1 MRMQWLAVLL
11 LCSGS
16 AIANCKIETD
26 QKRNADGSELRITQ
40 TQCDQ
45 HNQRTILIELR
56 ADPISPYTTVL
67 QRNQSLSEFP
77 RGFGHLKDIDDDGIL
92 EYDEVENCGAGP
104 NCWHSI
110 FRIDPKQARA
120 WLLVKG
126 GFSDVRKISDFY
138 VTSGRSSCCSWE
150 HQVYAKPD
158 GQRSVDEEDLRYLIS
173 VSSGLTLRAGTTDQ
187 YITTCRISRPKG
199 ESWAPVDPDSKE
211 LLQLCEIYGKD
222 YILNPPDAAAQNQL
236 HQRGQAGK

>member
-11 LCSGS
+11 LCGGS
-16 AIANCKIETD
+16 AIADCKIETD

-45 HNQRTILIELR
+45 HNQRSILIELR
-56 ADPISPYTTVL
+56 ADPFSPYTTVL

-77 RGFGHLKDIDDDGIL
+77 RGFGFLKDIDADGIL
-92 EYDEVENCGAGP
+92 EYDEVESCGAGP

-120 WLLVKG
+120 WLLLKG

-150 HQVYAKPD
+150 YQVYAKPD
-158 GQRSVDEEDLRYLIS
+158 GERSIGEEDLRYLIT
-173 VSSGLTLRAGTTDQ
+173 VSGGLTLRAGTTDQ
-187 YITTCRISRPKG
+187 YITTCRISRPEG

-222 YILNPPDAAAQNQL
+222 YILNPPDAAAENQF
-236 HQRGQAGK
+236 HQHGQAGK

>member
-1 MRMQWLAVLL
+1 MLLQSRIALIQIQWLAVLL
-11 LCSGS
+11 LCGGS
-16 AIANCKIETD
+16 AIADCKVETD
-26 QKRNADGSELRITQ
+26 QQQNSDGSELRITQ

-45 HNQRTILIELR
+45 QNQRTFLIELR
-56 ADPISPYTTVL
+56 TDPTSPYTTVL

-77 RGFGHLKDIDDDGIL
+77 RGFGHLKDIDADGIL
-92 EYDEVENCGAGP
+92 EYDEVESCGAGP
-104 NCWHSI
+104 NCSHSI

-120 WLLVKG
+120 WLLFQG
-126 GFSDVRKISDFY
+126 GFFDFRKISDFY

-158 GQRSVDEEDLRYLIS
+158 GESSIVEADLRYLIS
-173 VSSGLTLRAGTTDQ
+173 VSSGHTLRAGTTDQ

-199 ESWAPVDPDSKE
+199 ESWAPVDPESKE

-222 YILNPPDAAAQNQL
+222 YILNPTGAAAEN
-236 HQRGQAGK
+236 

>member
-1 MRMQWLAVLL
+1 MRMLWLAVLL
-11 LCSGS
+11 LCGGS
-16 AIANCKIETD
+16 AIADCKIETD
-26 QKRNADGSELRITQ
+26 QKHNADGSELRITQ

-45 HNQRTILIELR
+45 HNQRSILIELR
-56 ADPISPYTTVL
+56 ADPFSPYTTVL

-77 RGFGHLKDIDDDGIL
+77 RGFGFLKDIDADGIL
-92 EYDEVENCGAGP
+92 EYDEVESCGAGP

-120 WLLVKG
+120 WLLLKG
-126 GFSDVRKISDFY
+126 GFFDVRKISDFY

-158 GQRSVDEEDLRYLIS
+158 GESSISEDDLRYVIW
-173 VSSGLTLRAGTTDQ
+173 VSSGLRLRAGTTDQ
-187 YITTCRISRPKG
+187 YITTCRISRPEG

-222 YILNPPDAAAQNQL
+222 YILNPPDAAAENQL